1 MAVQPAAKL
10 SPVPE
15 FPSLARRA
23 TGEYNGMAYSFG
35 SHMGGDGVFVPEINA
50 LSENV
55 QHNAQEA
62 VDAAGA
68 SASAVL
74 ATEAARDDA
83 AESAGAADGFSR
95 AAAASAGASAE
106 SAGAAA
112 DSDIA
117 AAAQARLADDA
128 RRAAQD
134 ARDHTEGLRDEAEDA
149 RDAAQAY
156 RDQAEVFATKQLV
169 ASSTTSVAPGAG
181 AKSFL
186 IEASRSFVTGMYLVA
201 TSQSDPNTRM
211 SGYVQSYNGTTGA
224 LVIAVDAFAGAGLQL
239 VVGGRT
245 IIAKAGRGAIA
256 SATKPVMGPRGG
268 YGGTG
273 GDLHIEGGPGG
284 SVIATTST
292 VAIAGSGAVGIL
304 QNPPADRAGGD
315 INTTGPGERSAGAG
329 VGGKGGSILA
339 SAGSGSPSG
348 GGSGG
353 PGVDVSTATSATVGG
368 PNFMGQAQQASPVP
382 LLQYIASQWGLDVF
396 GGGGTHTTS
405 AGPGGGAA
413 SNGST
418 FVGVGYMGGPCG
430 HGQPGANNTNP
441 IAANGGAG
449 GSAMASGAGS
459 TGSSAGSAGLIV
471 LVLREA

>member
-50 LSENV
+50 LSDNV

-134 ARDHTEGLRDEAEDA
+134 ARDDTEGLRDEAEDA

-156 RDQAEVFATKQLV
+156 RNQAEVFATQQLV
-169 ASSTTSVAPGAG
+169 GHSTTSVTPGAG
-181 AKSFL
+181 NKTFM
-186 IEASRSFVTGMYLVA
+186 IEAARSFVPGMYLVA
-201 TSQSDPNTRM
+201 TSQSSGSIQM
-211 SGYVQSYNGTTGA
+211 SGAVQAYNSVTGS
-224 LVIAVDAFAGAGLQL
+224 LTLTVDAFAGSTAKSDWVIGVAARSANGAL
-239 VVGGRT
+239 VQQVIT
-245 IIAKAGRGAIA
+245 TNTTA
-256 SATKPVMGPRGG
+256 V
-268 YGGTG
+268 
-273 GDLHIEGGPGG
+273 PGVLY
-284 SVIATTST
+284 VIAGANVTLTLPTTGLSNDSRIEFVLAAPVSRSQIIDFGT
-292 VAIAGSGAVGIL
+292 IKYRGIDAGQRYIDK
-304 QNPPADRAGGD
+304 PAWGMS
-315 INTTGPGERSAGAG
+315 IQHNTTTGEW
-329 VGGKGGSILA
+329 V
-339 SAGSGSPSG
+339 
-348 GGSGG
+348 
-353 PGVDVSTATSATVGG
+353 
-368 PNFMGQAQQASPVP
+368 
-382 LLQYIASQWGLDVF
+382 
-396 GGGGTHTTS
+396 
-405 AGPGGGAA
+405 
-413 SNGST
+413 
-418 FVGVGYMGGPCG
+418 
-430 HGQPGANNTNP
+430 
-441 IAANGGAG
+441 
-449 GSAMASGAGS
+449 
-459 TGSSAGSAGLIV
+459 
-471 LVLREA
+471 

>member
-106 SAGAAA
+106 SAGAAG

-117 AAAQARLADDA
+117 AVVQARLADDA

-224 LVIAVDAFAGAGLQL
+224 LVIAVDAFAGAS
-239 VVGGRT
+239 
-245 IIAKAGRGAIA
+245 AKADWVIGVAARSTDSSLVQQVVTANTTA
-256 SATKPVMGPRGG
+256 V
-268 YGGTG
+268 
-273 GDLHIEGGPGG
+273 PGVLY
-284 SVIATTST
+284 VIAGANMTLALPTSGLSNDSLIDI
-292 VAIAGSGAVGIL
+292 VLAAPVS
-304 QNPPADRAGGD
+304 RAQ
-315 INTTGPGERSAGAG
+315 I
-329 VGGKGGSILA
+329 
-339 SAGSGSPSG
+339 
-348 GGSGG
+348 
-353 PGVDVSTATSATVGG
+353 VD
-368 PNFMGQAQQASPVP
+368 
-382 LLQYIASQWGLDVF
+382 F
-396 GGGGTHTTS
+396 GGINYRGVA
-405 AGPGGGAA
+405 AGRRYIDRQGW
-413 SNGST
+413 SMS
-418 FVGVGYMGGPCG
+418 
-430 HGQPGANNTNP
+430 
-441 IAANGGAG
+441 
-449 GSAMASGAGS
+449 
-459 TGSSAGSAGLIV
+459 
-471 LVLREA
+471 LRFSETLGEWI

>member
-1 MAVQPAAKL
+1 APA
-10 SPVPE
+10 
-15 FPSLARRA
+15 R
-23 TGEYNGMAYSFG
+23 TG
-35 SHMGGDGVFVPEINA
+35 
-50 LSENV
+50 
-55 QHNAQEA
+55 
-62 VDAAGA
+62 
-68 SASAVL
+68 
-74 ATEAARDDA
+74 
-83 AESAGAADGFSR
+83 
-95 AAAASAGASAE
+95 
-106 SAGAAA
+106 
-112 DSDIA
+112 
-117 AAAQARLADDA
+117 
-128 RRAAQD
+128 
-134 ARDHTEGLRDEAEDA
+134 
-149 RDAAQAY
+149 
-156 RDQAEVFATKQLV
+156 
-169 ASSTTSVAPGAG
+169 GAG
-181 AKSFL
+181 PEQPRTARTDL
-186 IEASRSFVTGMYLVA
+186 
-201 TSQSDPNTRM
+201 
-211 SGYVQSYNGTTGA
+211 
-224 LVIAVDAFAGAGLQL
+224 GAGGRQGCGHQGAQL